1 MMENCGFTSKSLKFF
16 RNSRSDVLW
25 EILIR
30 VDSNSLIEFKVSLL
44 WMDSSY
50 FKKYIHKF

>member
-1 MMENCGFTSKSLKFF
+1 MMENCGLTSKSLKFF

-30 VDSNSLIEFKVSLL
+30 VDSNSLTEFKVSLL